1 MELVEFGGAVIFIK
15 LVTDAAE
22 ASVLEVEEEEEEEF
36 LADLG
41 LALSFLFTRKNI
53 GILMGFILNFK
64 THYNT
69 SIFKNKN

>member
-41 LALSFLFTRKNI
+41 LALSFLFISKKI
-53 GILMGFILNFK
+53 EILIKLFLKFQ
-64 THYNT
+64 
-69 SIFKNKN
+69 SPS

>member
-22 ASVLEVEEEEEEEF
+22 AFVLEAEEEEEEEKF

-41 LALSFLFTRKNI
+41 LALSFLFVSKKILIII
-53 GILMGFILNFK
+53 GF
-64 THYNT
+64 
-69 SIFKNKN
+69 NKLQSSS

>member
-22 ASVLEVEEEEEEEF
+22 ASVLEAEEEEKF

-41 LALSFLFTRKNI
+41 LALSFLFVSKKILIII
-53 GILMGFILNFK
+53 GF
-64 THYNT
+64 
-69 SIFKNKN
+69 NKLQSSS

>member
-22 ASVLEVEEEEEEEF
+22 ASVLEVEEEEEKF

-41 LALSFLFTRKNI
+41 LALSFLFISKKILIFI
-53 GILMGFILNFK
+53 GF
-64 THYNT
+64 
-69 SIFKNKN
+69 NKLQSSS

>member
-22 ASVLEVEEEEEEEF
+22 ASVLEVEEEEEEF

>member
-22 ASVLEVEEEEEEEF
+22 ASVLEVEEEEEF

-41 LALSFLFTRKNI
+41 LALSFLFTRKI
-53 GILMGFILNFK
+53 
-64 THYNT
+64 
-69 SIFKNKN
+69 

>member
-22 ASVLEVEEEEEEEF
+22 ASVLEAEEEEEEEKF

-41 LALSFLFTRKNI
+41 LALSFLFASKKILIII
-53 GILMGFILNFK
+53 GF
-64 THYNT
+64 
-69 SIFKNKN
+69 NKLQSSS

>member
-41 LALSFLFTRKNI
+41 LALSFLFTRKI
-53 GILMGFILNFK
+53 
-64 THYNT
+64 
-69 SIFKNKN
+69 

>member
-22 ASVLEVEEEEEEEF
+22 ASVLEVEEEEEEF

-41 LALSFLFTRKNI
+41 LALSFLFISKKI
-53 GILMGFILNFK
+53 EILIKLFLKFQ
-64 THYNT
+64 
-69 SIFKNKN
+69 SPS